1 MRMDDL
7 IAIAIAAHEERI
19 SLALSVTSAKL
30 HNYINMYIEL
40 TDLTNSNANRIKSL
54 ADFSLRSLGI
64 HPESELSISL
74 VDMEEMSSL
83 HMRWL
88 DESGPTD
95 VLSFPM
101 DELKPN
107 SSSDGPG
114 ILGDIVLCPEYA
126 KKQAVEIGHSLQDE
140 LEVLVVHGVLHLLG
154 FDHRE
159 NDEKTMMFSR
169 QDEILREWRSRP

>member
-1 MRMDDL
+1 
-7 IAIAIAAHEERI
+7 
-19 SLALSVTSAKL
+19 
-30 HNYINMYIEL
+30 MYIEL
-40 TDLTNSNANRIKSL
+40 TDLTNSNADSNRIKSL

-74 VDMEEMSSL
+74 VDVEEMSSL

>member
-1 MRMDDL
+1 
-7 IAIAIAAHEERI
+7 
-19 SLALSVTSAKL
+19 
-30 HNYINMYIEL
+30 MYIEL
-40 TDLTNSNANRIKSL
+40 TDLTNSNADTNRIKSL

-74 VDMEEMSSL
+74 VDLEEMSSL

-126 KKQAVEIGHSLQDE
+126 KKQAVEIGHSLQAE

>member
-1 MRMDDL
+1 
-7 IAIAIAAHEERI
+7 
-19 SLALSVTSAKL
+19 
-30 HNYINMYIEL
+30 MYIEL
-40 TDLTNSNANRIKSL
+40 TDLTNSNADTNRIKSL

-126 KKQAVEIGHSLQDE
+126 KKQDVEIGHSLQAE

>member
-1 MRMDDL
+1 
-7 IAIAIAAHEERI
+7 
-19 SLALSVTSAKL
+19 
-30 HNYINMYIEL
+30 MYIEL
-40 TDLTNSNANRIKSL
+40 TDLTNSNADTNRIKSL

-126 KKQAVEIGHSLQDE
+126 KKQAVEIGHSLQAE
-140 LEVLVVHGVLHLLG
+140 LEVLLVHGVLHLLG

>member
-1 MRMDDL
+1 
-7 IAIAIAAHEERI
+7 
-19 SLALSVTSAKL
+19 
-30 HNYINMYIEL
+30 MYIEL
-40 TDLTNSNANRIKSL
+40 TDLTNSNADTNRIKSL

-64 HPESELSISL
+64 HPDSELSISL

-126 KKQAVEIGHSLQDE
+126 KKQAVEIGHSLQAE

>member
-1 MRMDDL
+1 
-7 IAIAIAAHEERI
+7 
-19 SLALSVTSAKL
+19 
-30 HNYINMYIEL
+30 MYIEL
-40 TDLTNSNANRIKSL
+40 TNLTNSNADTNRIKSL

>member
-1 MRMDDL
+1 
-7 IAIAIAAHEERI
+7 
-19 SLALSVTSAKL
+19 
-30 HNYINMYIEL
+30 MYIEL
-40 TDLTNSNANRIKSL
+40 TDLTNSNADTNRIKSL

-114 ILGDIVLCPEYA
+114 ILGDIVLCPAYA
-126 KKQAVEIGHSLQDE
+126 KKQAAEIGHSLQDE

>member
-1 MRMDDL
+1 
-7 IAIAIAAHEERI
+7 
-19 SLALSVTSAKL
+19 
-30 HNYINMYIEL
+30 MYIEL
-40 TDLTNSNANRIKSL
+40 TDLTNSNADTNRIKSL

-154 FDHRE
+154 FDHLE